1 MNKTRGYENC
11 MVSVLLISIVLY
23 VSSVFMNVSF
33 IKLLHACNN
42 VHVFV
47 VLPLASSHTLA
58 ITKHK
63 VITLLT
69 DLEVISYIV
78 RLCGKGNIVSLD
90 FKSKDTK
97 LLRKCW

>member
-33 IKLLHACNN
+33 IKLLHG
-42 VHVFV
+42 
-47 VLPLASSHTLA
+47 HTLA

-90 FKSKDTK
+90 FQSKDTK